1 MIKDMRRELAAC
13 RDDSWRLD
21 EASELGDM
29 KERLFMSMLPHAS
42 ASAACGAE
50 PGPEPGAASV
60 ASGFAALSMLN
71 DEMDQELESLM
82 VSHLHAPG
90 RGRGRGRG
98 RAHEHIYVCKCVY
111 LYVLIV

>member
-1 MIKDMRRELAAC
+1 MRRELAAC

-82 VSHLHAPG
+82 VSHVHVP
-90 RGRGRGRG
+90 GRGRGRG
-98 RAHEHIYVCKCVY
+98 RAHEHIYVHTSVH
-111 LYVLIV
+111 IRQ

>member
-60 ASGFAALSMLN
+60 ANGFAALSMLN

-82 VSHLHAPG
+82 VSHVHVP
-90 RGRGRGRG
+90 GRGRGRG
-98 RAHEHIYVCKCVY
+98 RAHEHIYVHTSVH
-111 LYVLIV
+111 IRQ